1 MKYLV
6 LLLVVLAVLWL
17 LRSKR
22 PAAPPPRGG
31 PGRLPAVE
39 DMVSCAHCGLHLPRG
54 EALPGRGGLFCCEA
68 HRAAHEK
75 LNAPR

>member
-6 LLLVVLAVLWL
+6 LILVVVAVLWL
-17 LRSKR
+17 MRANR
-22 PAAPPPRGG
+22 RPPPPKHGK
-31 PGRLPAVE
+31 PKLPPVE
-39 DMVSCAHCGLHLPRG
+39 DMVACAECGLHLPRG
-54 EALPGRGGLFCCEA
+54 EALPGRGGFFCSDT

>member
-6 LLLVVLAVLWL
+6 LILVVVAVLWL
-17 LRSKR
+17 LRANR
-22 PAAPPPRGG
+22 RQPPPK
-31 PGRLPAVE
+31 PAKPKLPPVE
-39 DMVSCAHCGLHLPRG
+39 DMVACAECGLHLPRG
-54 EALPGRGGLFCCEA
+54 EALPGRGGFFCSDT

>member
-6 LLLVVLAVLWL
+6 LILVVVAVLWL
-17 LRSKR
+17 LRANR
-22 PAAPPPRGG
+22 RPPP
-31 PGRLPAVE
+31 PKPEKPKLPPVE
-39 DMVSCAHCGLHLPRG
+39 DMVACAECGLHLPRG
-54 EALPGRGGLFCCEA
+54 EALPGRGGFFCSDG